1 MMKNYFYVTL
11 KALLNLN
18 YFFVMS
24 KNGLI
29 RKIRLIYDVKIWLT
43 NNYNTNIDH
52 STSEDIQAMKF
63 VQ

>member
-11 KALLNLN
+11 KALLNLK
-18 YFFVMS
+18 YLFVMP

-43 NNYNTNIDH
+43 NNYNTHIDH
-52 STSEDIQAMKF
+52 SASEDIQAMKF